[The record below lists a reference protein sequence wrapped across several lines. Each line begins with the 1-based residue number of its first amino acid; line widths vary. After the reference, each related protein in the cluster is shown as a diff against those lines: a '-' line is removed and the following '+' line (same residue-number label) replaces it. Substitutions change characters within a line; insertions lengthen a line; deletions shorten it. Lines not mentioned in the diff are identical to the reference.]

1 MGVAMVAAVRRI
13 LALGLLL
20 ILIRRNRR
28 GIVPEPCR
36 QELAEAFGGLSPFN
50 LRLFFVVGSS
60 CHVFIIVALINGVMV
75 G

>member
-1 MGVAMVAAVRRI
+1 MGIAAVRAVRRI

-20 ILIRRNRR
+20 VLIRRNRR

-36 QELAEAFGGLSPFN
+36 QELAKAFGGLPPLN
-50 LRLFFVVGSS
+50 LRLLFVVGSS
-60 CHVFIIVALINGVMV
+60 CHVFIIVALFNGVMV